1 MSIVFV
7 SGDFYEN
14 CFVQGSK
21 DRELFSSRMGE
32 SPPPPGLVP
41 ILKYRFTQVGFRK
54 ITNKNLL
61 QVE

>member
-21 DRELFSSRMGE
+21 DGELFSSRMGM
-32 SPPPPGLVP
+32 
-41 ILKYRFTQVGFRK
+41 VGFRK